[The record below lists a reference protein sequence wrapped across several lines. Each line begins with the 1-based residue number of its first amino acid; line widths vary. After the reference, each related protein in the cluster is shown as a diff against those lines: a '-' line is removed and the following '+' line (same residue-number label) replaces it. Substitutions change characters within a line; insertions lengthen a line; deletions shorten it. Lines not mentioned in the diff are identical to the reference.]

1 VLRPLTTREAAVAFV
16 RARSQLLGCFE
27 QFSDSVASDQGE
39 ITLSVVVAQSG
50 VVREAAVTSP
60 PVGSPALTA
69 CIVERAR
76 KLRFRAHPD
85 REVRINVPFVFRVR
99 D

>member
-1 VLRPLTTREAAVAFV
+1 MAFV

-27 QFSDSVASDQGE
+27 QFSDSVSSDQGE

>member
-1 VLRPLTTREAAVAFV
+1 LHPLTTREAAVAFV
-16 RARSQLLGCFE
+16 RARGRLLGCFE

-60 PVGSPALTA
+60 PVGSAELNA
-69 CIVERAR
+69 CIVDRAR

-85 REVRINVPFVFRVR
+85 REVRINVPFVYRVR